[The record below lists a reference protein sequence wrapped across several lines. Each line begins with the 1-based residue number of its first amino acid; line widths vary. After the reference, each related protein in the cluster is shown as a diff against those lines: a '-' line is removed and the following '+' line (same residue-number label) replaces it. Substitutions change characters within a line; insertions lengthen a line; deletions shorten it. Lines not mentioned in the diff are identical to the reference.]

1 MQKLNPST
9 CANSQKSQ
17 KRHAFLVLYLCL
29 SVFIC
34 GSISP
39 LLGQAPAKAPPAR
52 EKIDLLVAGG
62 TVVTMDAE
70 RRVVEDGAVAV
81 RSDTIVAVGPRI
93 ELEARFVAK
102 RRISTGGKLVMPGLI
117 NGHTHTPMTLLRGIK
132 DDVTLQE
139 WLEKYIFPAEA
150 RNVTEDFVVWGTR
163 LAALEMIRGGTTT
176 FAD

>member
-34 GSISP
+34 GSISL

-93 ELEARFVAK
+93 ELEARVLGKK
-102 RRISTGGKLVMPGLI
+102 RIKTGSKLVMPRPI
-117 NGHTHTPMTLLRGIK
+117 NCHTNPPMTPLLGLKK
-132 DDVTLQE
+132 DRHPPE
-139 WLEKYIFPAEA
+139 WLPKNNFP
-150 RNVTEDFVVWGTR
+150 
-163 LAALEMIRGGTTT
+163 
-176 FAD
+176 

>member
-62 TVVTMDAE
+62 TVVTMDPE
-70 RRVVEDGAVAV
+70 RRVGEDGAVAV
-81 RSDTIVAVGPRI
+81 RSDTIVA
-93 ELEARFVAK
+93 
-102 RRISTGGKLVMPGLI
+102 GG
-117 NGHTHTPMTLLRGIK
+117 LRDRPHGAGCGS
-132 DDVTLQE
+132 E
-139 WLEKYIFPAEA
+139 SAPP
-150 RNVTEDFVVWGTR
+150 WG
-163 LAALEMIRGGTTT
+163 A
-176 FAD
+176 

>member
-1 MQKLNPST
+1 
-9 CANSQKSQ
+9 
-17 KRHAFLVLYLCL
+17 
-29 SVFIC
+29 
-34 GSISP
+34 
-39 LLGQAPAKAPPAR
+39 
-52 EKIDLLVAGG
+52 
-62 TVVTMDAE
+62 
-70 RRVVEDGAVAV
+70 
-81 RSDTIVAVGPRI
+81 
-93 ELEARFVAK
+93 VAK

-176 FAD
+176 FADMYYFEMPSRAKPRSRNARRARRNHPRFSRAG